1 VGDTD
6 LFVQSANGRPV
17 MDAARRRT
25 ARRPWAASVQGYLF
39 LVPAL
44 VVLAAFVLGP
54 GLWVFGLS
62 LFKWDL
68 IGAAARFLGGANYT
82 LLARDPVFWQ
92 SLGQTVYFVAVS
104 VPAGMA
110 ISLGLAL
117 LLNARFPLR
126 GFFRGAVFVPFITP
140 AVATIVIWQ
149 WIFNG
154 DYGLLNALLG
164 LMHLP
169 RVAWLTDPRWIMPAV
184 IVYTLWS
191 TAGFNMVI
199 FLAGLSNI
207 APELQDAARVDG
219 AGRWR
224 VFRHVTWPLLT
235 PTTYFVLLISVINS
249 FKVFNA
255 IYVLTGSP
263 NGVTGGPN
271 RAAMTSGVYLYKQA
285 FEFFRAGYA
294 SAISVVLFVI
304 VLALTLLQ
312 MAAARQR
319 VFYR

>member
-1 VGDTD
+1 VTD
-6 LFVQSANGRPV
+6 NLTVS
-17 MDAARRRT
+17 RRR
-25 ARRPWAASVQGYLF
+25 AVPRRWSASLQGYLF

-44 VVLAAFVLGP
+44 ALLAAFVLGP
-54 GLWVFGLS
+54 GIWVFGLS
-62 LFKWDL
+62 LFRWDL
-68 IGAAARFLGGANYT
+68 ISSAAGFLAGGNYR
-82 LLARDPVFWQ
+82 LLARDPLFWQ

-110 ISLGLAL
+110 ISLGLAS

-126 GFFRGAVFVPFITP
+126 GFFRGAIFVPFVTP

-149 WIFNG
+149 WIFNA

-164 LMHLP
+164 ALHLP
-169 RVAWLTDPRWIMPAV
+169 RVGWLTDPRWIMPAV

-191 TAGFNMVI
+191 TVGFNMVI
-199 FLAGLSNI
+199 FLAGLANI
-207 APELQDAARVDG
+207 PPDLREAAQVDG
-219 AGRWR
+219 AGRWS

-271 RAAMTSGVYLYKQA
+271 RAAMTIGVYLYKQA

-304 VLALTLLQ
+304 ILAFTLLQ
-312 MAAARQR
+312 MAATRRR

>member
-1 VGDTD
+1 
-6 LFVQSANGRPV
+6 

-271 RAAMTSGVYLYKQA
+271 RAAMTIGVYLYKQA